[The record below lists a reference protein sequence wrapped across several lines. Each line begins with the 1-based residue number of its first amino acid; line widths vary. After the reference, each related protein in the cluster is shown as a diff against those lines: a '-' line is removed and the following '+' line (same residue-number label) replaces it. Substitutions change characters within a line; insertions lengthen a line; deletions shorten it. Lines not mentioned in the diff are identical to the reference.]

1 MLSLE
6 DVSVNQKKKKKIQSQ
21 VFGGSYNL
29 GTF

>member
-6 DVSVNQKKKKKIQSQ
+6 DVSVNQKKKKIQSQ